1 MRRRASLALSLLLAA
16 APLRAV
22 SSSASASAG
31 DDFSVFDEGE
41 QAPGRETWTWPEGV
55 RFDPGAQ
62 RVALSWSSKSGPGEE
77 ALSFDD
83 IIRME
88 RARPFEAHED
98 EIFMLLADGRRILV
112 SRGLDVQAHAVL
124 IPAMLEI
131 PLKELAPGSGHFPAV
146 GASGPDIHFVIGRG
160 GGLEI
165 RAVELRE
172 LDDQRFAKA
181 NYSAVEYDEADDID
195 LNNEGG
201 GELKRQE
208 IDIVIKQRMTLI
220 RRCYTRELRR
230 DASLQGTVKVRFVID
245 RDGSIKYAAVRS
257 SQLQNSIV
265 ESCVI
270 DEIKR
275 LRFPPPDGDG
285 TIVVT
290 YPFTFHGG

>member
-1 MRRRASLALSLLLAA
+1 MRRRALPTLALLLTAA
-16 APLRAV
+16 VFSTPSV
-22 SSSASASAG
+22 AG
-31 DDFSVFDEGE
+31 NDDFSVFDEGDE
-41 QAPGRETWTWPEGV
+41 GPGRESWTWPEVV

-62 RVALSWSSKSGPGEE
+62 RVTLNWSNKSGPGEE
-77 ALSFDD
+77 AVSFED

-124 IPAMLEI
+124 IPAMIEL
-131 PLKELAPGSGHFPAV
+131 PLKELKPGTGHFPAV
-146 GASGPDIHFVIGRG
+146 GAAGPDIRFVIGRG

-165 RAVELRE
+165 RAVERRE

-181 NYSAVEYDEADDID
+181 DYKAVEYDEADNVD
-195 LNNEGG
+195 LSDEGG
-201 GELKRQE
+201 GELERQE
-208 IDIVIKQRMTLI
+208 INIVIKQRMTLI

-230 DASLQGTVKVRFVID
+230 DPGLQGTVKVRFVID
-245 RDGSIKYAAVRS
+245 RDGSIKYAAVKS
-257 SQLQNSIV
+257 TQLQNSIV
-265 ESCVI
+265 ENCVV